1 MRNVRRNLAFVV
13 AASNHG
19 TMIVNRFD
27 YQRVPTGEGYGVGH
41 QILEYA
47 AFDPGEIDM
56 ALQLLTTRR
65 KHFGDGV
72 VAIDC
77 GANIGAHSVEWA
89 IAMANWGT
97 VLAIEAQERL
107 FYALAGNIAIN
118 NCFNAKALHAAVA
131 AQGGS
136 MRIPAPDY
144 LRPSSFGSLEL
155 KPTARPEYIGQVID
169 YSPEKSVEISAVA
182 LDDLALPRVD
192 FIKIDI
198 VGMEREALE
207 GARATLE
214 AHHPILLVESIKVDP
229 KALRAWLE
237 ARGYHVIATGINR
250 LAVHTGDPTLADL
263 RIRAPA

>member
-27 YQRVPTGEGYGVGH
+27 YQRASTGESYGVGH

-47 AFDPGEIDM
+47 AFDPSEVDM
-56 ALQLLTTRR
+56 ALQLLTVRR

-77 GANIGAHSVEWA
+77 GANIGAHAVEWA
-89 IAMANWGT
+89 IAMAGWGT

-118 NCFNAKALHAAVA
+118 NCFNAKAMHAAVA
-131 AQGGS
+131 AKGGT
-136 MRIPAPDY
+136 MGMPAPDY
-144 LRPSSFGSLEL
+144 MKPSSFGSLEL
-155 KPTARPEYIGQVID
+155 KPTAHPEFIGQVID
-169 YSPEKSVEISAVA
+169 YSPEKAVEIQAVA

-198 VGMEREALE
+198 EGMEMEALE
-207 GARATLE
+207 GSRKTIKAQR
-214 AHHPILLVESIKVDP
+214 PILLVESIKVDP
-229 KALRAWLE
+229 KALQSWLVG
-237 ARGYHVIATGINR
+237 RGYHVISAGINR
-250 LAVHTGDPTLADL
+250 LAVHEGDPTLADL
-263 RIRAPA
+263 RVRSPA